1 MAIFPVLETEDV
13 IQIGDKI
20 RLNGTKSF
28 VSKDNVAVT
37 LVEIEPEAG
46 NGYITVTGTSYKDWY
61 LDWSYSGATR
71 TVVVSL
77 RITAGT
83 TTTVTQSVSVVTAAD
98 DYLFSNDYDIKALEP
113 DILKYVPEGRK
124 SYLNV
129 HREAQKKIIDTLDE
143 AGYTDTEGLKL
154 TKAAVVDISE
164 VRAWSKYLALSFIF
178 RGIYNAVDDV
188 FAEKARHYESM
199 ASKAFDRAKIRLDL
213 DGDGEIAVGEAV
225 EVVSRDLVRE

>member
-28 VSKDNVAVT
+28 LSKDNVAVT

-46 NGYITVTGTSYKDWY
+46 NGYITVTGANYKDWY
-61 LDWSYSGATR
+61 LDWSYAGATR

-77 RITAGT
+77 RITAGA
-83 TTTVTQSVSVVTAAD
+83 TTTVTQSISVVTSTD
-98 DYLFSNDYDIKALEP
+98 DYLFSNDYDIRALEP

-129 HREAQKKIIDTLDE
+129 HREAQKKILDTLDE
-143 AGYTDTEGLKL
+143 AGYTDTEGNKL

-213 DGDGEIAVGEAV
+213 DGDGAIAVGEAV

>member
-28 VSKDNVAVT
+28 LSKDNVAVT

-46 NGYITVTGTSYKDWY
+46 NGFITVTGTSYKDWY

-129 HREAQKKIIDTLDE
+129 HREAQKKILDTLDE
-143 AGYTDTEGLKL
+143 AGYTDTEGNKL
-154 TKAAVVDISE
+154 TKSAVVDISE

-213 DGDGEIAVGEAV
+213 DGDGAIAVGEAV